1 MERRKSRYG
10 LREYLGTLTA
20 PFLGINNLE
29 LWGRVSGDSMMEL
42 ERPGEEKKKRWEAK
56 TAARSGSCDG
66 GRVSQESEEEKQS
79 VDLEVEELA
88 SWKVLKRN
96 VVEEEGGDA
105 L

>member
-1 MERRKSRYG
+1 
-10 LREYLGTLTA
+10 
-20 PFLGINNLE
+20 
-29 LWGRVSGDSMMEL
+29 MEL

-66 GRVSQESEEEKQS
+66 DRVSQESEEEEKQS

-96 VVEEEGGDA
+96 VVEEEGDDG